1 MFIDLEIVLN
11 MKQLGISL
19 AILFTLVDCYD
30 IQWVIFNFLCVGAST
45 FYALLGTFFQI
56 HYS

>member
-1 MFIDLEIVLN
+1 

-19 AILFTLVDCYD
+19 AILFILVDCYD
-30 IQWVIFNFLCVGAST
+30 TQWVIFNFLCVGAST
-45 FYALLGTFFQI
+45 FCAILDTFFQI